1 MRSHLVIFCPEWAW
15 RRLLYRSV
23 ATGCRRHRAGHGERG
38 RGGESEARIEIQLT
52 EKELFEHAPTD
63 EQQDEAEE
71 DEQQAADEA
80 DEDVHMAVAESED
93 EA

>member
-1 MRSHLVIFCPEWAW
+1 MASAAAAVKAKLG
-15 RRLLYRSV
+15 Y
-23 ATGCRRHRAGHGERG
+23 
-38 RGGESEARIEIQLT
+38 EIQLT

-80 DEDVHMAVAESED
+80 DVDVHMAVAESED